1 MASLRRSVSLM
12 RVNIA
17 AGEAAKLRRSPSPT
31 RFPMKRVTALHGV
44 RPRRPRGLQR
54 HALALATLFFLLAR
68 EAMAGGPQERMPP
81 PLAAPPPPVAA
92 TPPPPPGWRLQPGFS
107 IGSGYDSNLYATSS
121 EPEGDLFLLATPSLR
136 LDRAFARGELSF
148 DGQLASARYRDHG
161 GEDSTDY
168 RVSGA
173 GNFRFAPDA
182 RLFGGLGVSRSHED
196 RTSPDDVF
204 GVEPTVYESRQAHLG
219 YAWRGTRWSL
229 RTGATL
235 EQLRFEDVR
244 DIAGNLLRNEDRD
257 RDVLGLG
264 IRIGWALAPYLD
276 AFVQGTFDRR
286 RYRLAVDDAGFDR
299 ASRGGQ
305 GVLGLA
311 MRGRGPVEGEL
322 YAGWLRQRYEDP
334 RLPDVRAP
342 TFGADLGWSLAS
354 GTRVSAALERTVYE
368 TTLPGASAYVDTSV
382 TLRARRSLDERLRVW
397 AELTAARSDFRGLA
411 RNDDVLIPG
420 IGLSYRLGRH
430 AWLDADYHLMRRRS
444 DRPEAQYDR
453 QLFTLSLRYAAQ
465 EPAGA
470 ADAAATASASAAPAG
485 TGATVGPSG
494 FYVGTGIGRDVF
506 ATRVS
511 GVRGGEEEAPG
522 AYLGEF
528 GGRGNAAILLAGYG
542 RPIGRLYLAGELD
555 SASSGSGWDH
565 EKSPDSE
572 NFSADAGRELGVTLL
587 VGRVL
592 PTGSVA
598 SVFAGRRRARFDS
611 RVVTAEGEAA
621 TQEDAVLSTHYG
633 VGLEAPLSPRLFVR
647 ARYLVAA
654 YDGYAVPRA
663 DSSSDRFSGEVGRF
677 LVETGLRFGAR
688 DLGPGPSRARSGLY
702 AGLQGGDDRSGS
714 HMHARMRQSSQP
726 QDTEFDA
733 DFGGS
738 GTDAGAFV
746 GLDGHRGALYG
757 GIEVEVDAS
766 RAAWRH
772 DRLPNGRR
780 FSIAAESSGGASL
793 RLGFITPSG
802 ALLYLRG
809 GRVRGRFRIVY
820 IKGENEDTWIDRD
833 EALAGTRVGL
843 GLEVPLSRHAFLR
856 LDYSSTRYD
865 DLAFATEQ
873 ARADEV
879 LYRNHQ
885 QLARIGLGFRF

>member
-1 MASLRRSVSLM
+1 
-12 RVNIA
+12 
-17 AGEAAKLRRSPSPT
+17 
-31 RFPMKRVTALHGV
+31 MKRVTALHGV

-92 TPPPPPGWRLQPGFS
+92 TPPPPSGWRLQPGFS

-121 EPEGDLFLLATPSLR
+121 APEGDLFLLATPSLR

-148 DGQLASARYRDHG
+148 DGQLASTRYRDHG

-168 RVSGA
+168 RLSAA
-173 GNFRFAPDA
+173 GNVRFAPGA

-219 YAWRGTRWSL
+219 YAWRGARGSL
-229 RTGATL
+229 RAGATL
-235 EQLRFEDVR
+235 EQLRFQDVR
-244 DIAGNLLRNEDRD
+244 DIAGSLLTNEDRD

-264 IRIGWALAPYLD
+264 VRAGWALAPGLD

-286 RYRLAVDDAGFDR
+286 RYRLPVDDAGFDR

-311 MRGRGPVEGEL
+311 MRGGGPMEGEV

-342 TFGADLGWSLAS
+342 TFGADLGWSLAT

-382 TLRARRSLDERLRVW
+382 TLRAKRSVDERLRVW

-420 IGLSYRLGRH
+420 VGFSYRLGRH
-430 AWLDADYHLMRRRS
+430 AWLDADYRLMRRRS

-453 QLFTLSLRYAAQ
+453 QLFALSLRYAAQ
-465 EPAGA
+465 EEAGA
-470 ADAAATASASAAPAG
+470 ADASALASASVPPAG
-485 TGATVGPSG
+485 ADPVAGPSG
-494 FYVGTGIGRDVF
+494 FYVGTGIGRDAF
-506 ATRVS
+506 TTRVT
-511 GVRGGEEEAPG
+511 GVRGGAHEAGG

-528 GGRGNAAILLAGYG
+528 GAHGNAATLLAGYG
-542 RPIGRLYLAGELD
+542 RSIGRLYLAGELD
-555 SASSGSGWDH
+555 SASSWSGWDH
-565 EKSPDSE
+565 DKVPDSE
-572 NFSADAGRELGVTLL
+572 NFHADAGRELGLTLM
-587 VGRVL
+587 VGWVL
-592 PTGSVA
+592 PAGNVA

-611 RVVTAEGEAA
+611 RIVTADGEASA
-621 TQEDAVLSTHYG
+621 QADAELSTHYG
-633 VGLEAPLSPRLFVR
+633 LALEAPLSPRLFVR
-647 ARYLVAA
+647 GRYLVAA
-654 YDGYAVPRA
+654 YDGYGVVHA
-663 DSSSDRFSGEVGRF
+663 DSSTDRFSGDVGRF
-677 LVETGLRFGAR
+677 LVELGLRFGAQ
-688 DLGPGPSRARSGLY
+688 GPGAGPPRPRAGVY
-702 AGLQGGDDRSGS
+702 AGFQGGDDRSAS

-738 GTDAGAFV
+738 GADAGAFV

-757 GIEVEVDAS
+757 GLEVEVDAS

-780 FSIAAESSGGASL
+780 FSIEAEGSGGASL
-793 RLGFITPSG
+793 RLGFITPAG

-809 GRVRGRFRIVY
+809 GRVRGRFRVVY
-820 IKGENEDTWIDRD
+820 IKGESEDTWIERD
-833 EALAGTRVGL
+833 ETLAGTRVGL

-879 LYRNHQ
+879 LYRNRQ
-885 QLARIGLGFRF
+885 QLARVGLGFRF